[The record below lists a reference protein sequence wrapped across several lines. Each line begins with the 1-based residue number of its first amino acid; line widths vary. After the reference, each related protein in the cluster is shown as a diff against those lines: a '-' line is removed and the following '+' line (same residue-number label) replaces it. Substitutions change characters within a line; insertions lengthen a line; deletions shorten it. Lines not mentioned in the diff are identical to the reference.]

1 MPRSSLFK
9 KAATSTANESST
21 CDFVVRKQQSKL
33 FSYSNKE
40 AEDTVVEEGG
50 MHKGR
55 LASVLA

>member
-1 MPRSSLFK
+1 MPRSFK
-9 KAATSTANESST
+9 KATTTANESST
-21 CDFVVRKQQSKL
+21 CDFVRKQQVVP
-33 FSYSNKE
+33 YSNR